1 MNANQIERLKM
12 QDLRVIAKRHG
23 INSFGKTKASL
34 IREIQIAEGNFDCFG
49 SAVEYCDQWGC
60 RFRPLCFDEARR
72 WASAEAAAPST
83 GKKTKQKRSV
93 S

>member
-1 MNANQIERLKM
+1 MKM
-12 QDLRVIAKRHG
+12 QELRVIAKKHG
-23 INSFGKTKASL
+23 INSFGKTKANL

-60 RFRPLCFDEARR
+60 RYRPLCFDEANK
-72 WASAEAAAPST
+72 WVN
-83 GKKTKQKRSV
+83 GKQKQKAAKTRKRKRRV